1 MALNPNVYEPRTNTS
16 WVTVMEHRYA
26 LVSVYDKEGIVVFS
40 RELSNLGVTILS
52 TGGTAAFLLEAG
64 IPFKDVSE
72 VTGFPEMLDG
82 RVKTLHPIIHAGI
95 LARRDNKKHL
105 KVLKEHQINLIDF
118 VVCNLY
124 PFEKTIQQPDINI
137 DEVIENIDIGGPTLI
152 RAAAKNYKDVVV
164 VTSPKQYPEIIT
176 LLKSKKEITLK
187 QREKLAIEAYAHTAQ
202 YDSIISQYLRNRW
215 TDEIL
220 PQDYTVSMRKI
231 QEMRYGENPHQKG
244 AFYKALPST
253 REPCVSNAKQLQ
265 GKELSFNNILDVNC
279 AIECIKEFREPSCV
293 IIKHATPCGIASA
306 SMLLQTWIDA
316 YATDIYSPY
325 GGIVAFNREL
335 SKDVAQEL
343 SKYYL
348 EVIVA
353 PGFSKDAQVIFSEKK
368 NLRLLELNGLEKK
381 SKRNGL
387 DLRSVVGGFLVQE
400 RDVWFADQK
409 TWKIVTKIKPT
420 KEDLISM
427 GFAVKCVKHVKSN
440 AVVFVKGIRTV
451 GIGGG
456 QTSRVDATWIATYKG
471 KDHIKGSIMASD
483 AFFPFRDAVDVA
495 VNAGVKAIIQ
505 PGGSI
510 HDEEVIQAANEHGIP
525 MVFSGQRYFRH

>member
-1 MALNPNVYEPRTNTS
+1 MPLNPNVYEPCTNTS

-26 LVSVYDKEGIVVFS
+26 LVSVYDKEGVVVFS
-40 RELSNLGVTILS
+40 KELYNQGITILS
-52 TGGTAAFLLEAG
+52 TGGTATFLLEAG

-95 LARRDNKKHL
+95 LARRDNNKHL
-105 KVLKEHQINLIDF
+105 KVLKELQITLIDF

-124 PFEKTIQQPDINI
+124 PFEKTIQKLNVSIE
-137 DEVIENIDIGGPTLI
+137 EVIENIDIGGPTLI

-164 VTSPKQYPEIIT
+164 VTSPKQYPEIIN
-176 LLKSKKEITLK
+176 LLKSKKEISLR
-187 QREKLAIEAYAHTAQ
+187 QREGLAIEAFAHTAQ
-202 YDSIISQYLRNRW
+202 YDSMISQYLRNRW

-220 PQDYTVSMRKI
+220 PQDYTVSLRKI

-244 AFYKALPST
+244 AFYKALPPT

-265 GKELSFNNILDVNC
+265 GKELSFNNIVDANC
-279 AIECIKEFREPSCV
+279 AIECIKEFSEPSCV

-306 SMLLQTWIDA
+306 STLLQTWIDA
-316 YATDIYSPY
+316 YATDVYSPF
-325 GGIVAFNREL
+325 GGIVAFNKKL
-335 SKDVAQEL
+335 PKDVAQEL
-343 SKYYL
+343 SKYFL

-353 PGFSKDAQVIFSEKK
+353 PGFSKDARVIFYEKK
-368 NLRLLELNGLEKK
+368 NLRLLELKGLEKK
-381 SKRNGL
+381 CKRNGL

-420 KEDLISM
+420 TEDLISM

-440 AVVFVKGIRTV
+440 SVVFVKGTRTV

-456 QTSRVDATWIATYKG
+456 QTSRVDATWIATHKG